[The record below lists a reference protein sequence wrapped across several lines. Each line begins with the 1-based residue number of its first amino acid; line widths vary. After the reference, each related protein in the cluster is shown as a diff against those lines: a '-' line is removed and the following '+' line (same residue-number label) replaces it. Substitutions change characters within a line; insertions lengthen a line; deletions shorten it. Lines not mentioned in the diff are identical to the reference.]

1 MNLDEFLT
9 ELRQEV
15 AVRAASTSDFTDSAF
30 VEVVSDHLQDSGAAD
45 GFSPCGF
52 RHRGMR
58 IDGYSFNLEEATLE
72 IYVAEYR
79 NVAEVS
85 ALTRSE
91 IEQAFKRA
99 ETFFEKSLTARFVDS
114 LEVSGPAYGFA
125 REIYDRAAEIQ
136 RVRFYLLSDGALS
149 AAVKEIAPRQEGG
162 REWSYRVWDLRA
174 LTRLE
179 TTGEPEEIV
188 VNFDD
193 WFGRPLDCLPAT
205 EQDGAVHS
213 YLAVIPG
220 DWLASIYERFGSRL
234 LEQNV
239 RTFLQARGKV
249 NKGMRNT
256 LLHEPGMFFPYNN
269 GIAATA
275 ANALVVVRG
284 GIGKLHELRGLQ
296 IVNGGQTTA
305 SIFNVLKKDGCKHL
319 DKVRVQM
326 KLSVIA
332 PERVGEIVPN
342 ISLYANSQNKVS
354 DADLFANHP
363 FHVRTESISRRI
375 WAPAAGGSQVQT
387 HWYYER
393 SRGQYLNAQAYH
405 SRAKKQEFQLQNPR
419 GQVVTKT
426 DLAKVINTFR
436 GQPNVVSRGAQKNF
450 IAFAEYVGSR
460 DSWSKREQ
468 FINDQWF
475 KESVAQIIVFRATE
489 KAVQEASWYAQGYR
503 ANTVT
508 YAIALVQAAVLE
520 AGDEIDLERIW
531 REQSVS
537 PPLMEAIVGTAEAV
551 QSRIMSASA
560 ANGVTNVTE
569 WCKRDGC
576 LRDLMDNVKVRMP
589 ASIGAAL
596 KSRDGAEEV
605 RRSGRKERVLM
616 TADEA
621 AISVF
626 NKGAGYWQRL
636 LDWSKTGIELT
647 PSDIGCL
654 EVAASMPR
662 RQPTGKQ
669 SLRILD
675 VERRALGEGFR
686 SP

>member
-1 MNLDEFLT
+1 MNLDEFLA

-15 AVRAASTSDFTDSAF
+15 AVRAASTADFTEAAF

-45 GFSPCGF
+45 GFDPCSF

-79 NVAEVS
+79 NLAEVS
-85 ALTRSE
+85 ALTKTE
-91 IEQAFKRA
+91 VEQAFKRA
-99 ETFFEKSLTARFVDS
+99 ETFFEKCLTARFVDS
-114 LEVSGPAYGFA
+114 LEVSTPAYGFA
-125 REIYDRAAEIQ
+125 RQIYDRAEEIQ
-136 RVRFYLLSDGALS
+136 RVRFYLLSDGSLS
-149 AAVKEIAPRQEGG
+149 AAVKEILPRREGG

-205 EQDGAVHS
+205 ELDGAVHS
-213 YLAVIPG
+213 YLAVMPG
-220 DWLASIYERFGSRL
+220 DWLASIYEKFGSRL

-256 LLHEPGMFFPYNN
+256 LLHEPEMFFPYNN

-275 ANALVVVRG
+275 ANADVVVRG

-332 PERVGEIVPN
+332 PEKVNEIVPN

-363 FHVRTESISRRI
+363 FHVRMESISRRI
-375 WAPAAGGSQVQT
+375 WAPSAEGSQLQT

-393 SRGQYLNAQAYH
+393 SRGQYLNAQAYL

-419 GQVVTKT
+419 AQVVTKT
-426 DLAKVINTFR
+426 DLAKVVNTFR
-436 GQPNVVSRGAQKNF
+436 CEPHIVSRGAQKNF

-460 DSWSKREQ
+460 DAWVKREKE
-468 FINDQWF
+468 INDDWF
-475 KESVAQIIVFRATE
+475 KTSVAQIIVFRTTE
-489 KAVQEASWYAQGYR
+489 KAVQEATWYAQGYR

-508 YAIALVQAAVLE
+508 YAIALVAHAVTK
-520 AGDEIDLERIW
+520 ADGAIDFDRIW

-537 PPLMEAIVGTAEAV
+537 QPLMEAIIGVAEAV
-551 QSRIMSASA
+551 QQRIISASA
-560 ANGVTNVTE
+560 ASGVTNVTE

-576 LRDLMDNVKVRMP
+576 FRDLLESVKVRLP
-589 ASIGAAL
+589 SSIGSAL
-596 KSRDGAEEV
+596 KSRDRVEEDI
-605 RRSGRKERVLM
+605 RAGRKERVLL

-621 AISVF
+621 TIEVF
-626 NKGAGYWQRL
+626 KKGAVYWRGL
-636 LDWSKTGIELT
+636 LDWSKTGLELT

-654 EVAASMPR
+654 QVAASMPG
-662 RQPTGKQ
+662 RQPSGKQ

-675 VERRALGEGFR
+675 VERRALEEGFR
-686 SP
+686 AQ